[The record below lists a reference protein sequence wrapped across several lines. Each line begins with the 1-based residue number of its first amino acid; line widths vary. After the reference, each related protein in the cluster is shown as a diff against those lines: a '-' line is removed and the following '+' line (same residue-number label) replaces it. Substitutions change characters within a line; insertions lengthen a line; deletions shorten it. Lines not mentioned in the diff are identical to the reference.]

1 MGASLRKLPRSGD
14 IKPAT
19 RPDPPALSRR
29 QKGEALQKL
38 LLTSSGL
45 LGGSR
50 VQGLGHEGMEKKL
63 RTIQS
68 LLYDVLSEASRV
80 ALQQPK
86 GGTNCF

>member
-1 MGASLRKLPRSGD
+1 M
-14 IKPAT
+14 
-19 RPDPPALSRR
+19 
-29 QKGEALQKL
+29 
-38 LLTSSGL
+38 LTSSGL

-68 LLYDVLSEASRV
+68 LLYDVLLEASRV

-86 GGTNCF
+86 GGTNCFFKDFTWGLPKIRGYLIRGLYNKTLIF